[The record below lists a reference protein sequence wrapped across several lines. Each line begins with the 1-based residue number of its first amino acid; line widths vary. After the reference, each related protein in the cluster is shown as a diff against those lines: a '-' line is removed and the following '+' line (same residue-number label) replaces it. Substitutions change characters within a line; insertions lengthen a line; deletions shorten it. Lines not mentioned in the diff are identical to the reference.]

1 MKTVSPEDTTIA
13 EKILEAECHFRKRL
27 KKKRD
32 CENGPRKV
40 PPKRNV
46 QHFVFNDN
54 NATRAAFRLD
64 LLDPQRPTNFL
75 LGVIPLDIDITASLS
90 NQSSQE
96 TDLIFT
102 STLPLQNVKF
112 YSVLGFDQFDA
123 TSDDDVFVDLG
134 LQVGGNWTISSLIT
148 KQTIQTFLSDN
159 HLSSSA
165 IKNATL
171 KCVFIDI
178 DTNSYSEEG
187 CESVSSPDLNQVF
200 CNCSHATVFTIV
212 LSVSVKKVPYAVQV

>member
-1 MKTVSPEDTTIA
+1 M
-13 EKILEAECHFRKRL
+13 EAECHFRKRL
-27 KKKRD
+27 KKNRD
-32 CENGPRKV
+32 CKTGPRNIL
-40 PPKRNV
+40 PQSNV
-46 QHFVFNDN
+46 QHFAFNDN

-64 LLDPQRPTNFL
+64 LLDPQRSTNFL
-75 LGVIPLDIDITASLS
+75 LGVIPLDIDVTDSLS

-123 TSDDDVFVDLG
+123 NSDDDVFVDLD
-134 LQVGGNWTISSLIT
+134 LQVSENWTINSSIT
-148 KQTIQTFLSDN
+148 KQAIQTFLSDN
-159 HLSSSA
+159 QLSSSV

-171 KCVFIDI
+171 RCVFIDI

-200 CNCSHATVFTIV
+200 CNCSHATIFTIV

>member
-1 MKTVSPEDTTIA
+1 M
-13 EKILEAECHFRKRL
+13 EAECLFRKRL
-27 KKKRD
+27 KKDRD
-32 CENGPRKV
+32 CKTGPVSFFNFLV
-40 PPKRNV
+40 PPSNT

-54 NATRAAFRLD
+54 NASRAAFRLHT
-64 LLDPQRPTNFL
+64 LVPQQTSNFF
-75 LGVIPLDIDITASLS
+75 LGVIPLNIDVTDSLS
-90 NQSSQE
+90 NQSSQK

-102 STLPLQNVKF
+102 STLPLQNVKL
-112 YSVLGFDQFDA
+112 YSVLGFGQFDA
-123 TSDDDVFVDLG
+123 TSDDDVFVDLN

-148 KQTIQTFLSDN
+148 KQAIQTFLSDN
-159 HLSSSA
+159 QLSSSA

-171 KCVFIDI
+171 RCVFIDI

-212 LSVSVKKVPYAVQV
+212 LSVSVKKVPYDVQV

>member
-1 MKTVSPEDTTIA
+1 M
-13 EKILEAECHFRKRL
+13 EAECHFRKRL
-27 KKKRD
+27 KKNRD
-32 CENGPRKV
+32 CKTGPRNIL
-40 PPKRNV
+40 PQSNV
-46 QHFVFNDN
+46 QHFAFNDN

-64 LLDPQRPTNFL
+64 LLDPQRSTNFL
-75 LGVIPLDIDITASLS
+75 LGVIPLDIDVTDSLS

-123 TSDDDVFVDLG
+123 NSDDDVFVDLD
-134 LQVGGNWTISSLIT
+134 LQVSENWTINSSIT
-148 KQTIQTFLSDN
+148 KQAIQTFLSDN
-159 HLSSSA
+159 QLSSSA

-171 KCVFIDI
+171 RCVFIDI

-200 CNCSHATVFTIV
+200 CNCSHATIFTIV